1 MRYVVNNL
9 EENEAS
15 ESADVFIMLSVEN
28 DRFFPEQE
36 AVGVAQEIGSVC
48 SSNQGLRSAIVEY
61 LFDNDLIA
69 GYITA
74 HEIGHLLGMSHDF
87 DQEYYNE
94 NRQRNPRNDSN
105 GNPCVGGVMDYY
117 PFLLVTSWSK
127 CSVEDFTSYYS
138 DNQPF
143 CLNVH
148 GELKLFGSLKMR
160 PCNAQAQIIILFQ
173 TIP

>member
-61 LFDNDLIA
+61 VFDNDLIA

-105 GNPCVGGVMDYY
+105 A
-117 PFLLVTSWSK
+117 LVLVESW
-127 CSVEDFTSYYS
+127 
-138 DNQPF
+138 
-143 CLNVH
+143 
-148 GELKLFGSLKMR
+148 
-160 PCNAQAQIIILFQ
+160 IIILFCLSHPGANVQ
-173 TIP
+173 WKISPAITVTINHSA